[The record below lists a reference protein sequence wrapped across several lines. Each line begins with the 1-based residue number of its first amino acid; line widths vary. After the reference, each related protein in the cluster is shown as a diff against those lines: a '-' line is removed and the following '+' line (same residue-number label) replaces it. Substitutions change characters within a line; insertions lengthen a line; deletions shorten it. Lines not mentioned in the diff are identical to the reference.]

1 MSTWPWPWWHE
12 LRPLPWG
19 SELPGGT
26 SRRITATL
34 DAARHPGDLPSQPVA
49 LALWQA
55 TGR

>member
-1 MSTWPWPWWHE
+1 MSTWPWWHE

-19 SELPGGT
+19 SEFPGGT

-34 DAARHPGDLPSQPVA
+34 DAARHPGDRPSQPVT